1 MIFSHMDKL
10 PGAFRIVLWYSNL
23 RIKFPKR
30 SGDARLESFV
40 ATFQAITYQSLVMIC
55 VGGFLMY
62 MAVKKNFEPNLLL
75 PMGFG
80 TILVNLPL
88 SSALDQVIEG
98 GSVVHGALQMFFDLG
113 IATEIFP
120 LLILVAVGA
129 MCDFTPLLANPKV
142 FLFGLTAQAGI
153 FLTMGIA
160 YFVFDYNIYEAAS
173 IGIIGAADGP
183 TSIYVST
190 RFAPNLLGPISVA
203 AYTYMAL
210 VPLIQPPVIKALTTE
225 KERKMRMPYAPRPV
239 SKTKLFL
246 FPIAIT
252 VIGGLIAPASVALL
266 GFVMFGNVLR
276 VSGVTERL
284 SQAAQNE
291 MANIVTILL
300 GFSISAAMTG
310 DKFVNLGTLAIIGMG
325 LIAFVLDTAGGVI
338 TAKILNLFMP
348 KDKKVN
354 PMVGAAGISAFPM
367 SARVIQRL
375 GQEADP
381 GNHLLMHAVGANVAG
396 QIGSVLAGGILLAYL
411 G

>member
-1 MIFSHMDKL
+1 MESFAAVFRAITCQNLIMIFV
-10 PGAFRIVLWYSNL
+10 GAL
-23 RIKFPKR
+23 
-30 SGDARLESFV
+30 
-40 ATFQAITYQSLVMIC
+40 
-55 VGGFLMY
+55 LMY
-62 MAVKKNFEPNLLL
+62 MAIKKEFEPNLLL

-88 SSALDQVIEG
+88 SSAIDQAAG
-98 GSVVHGALQMFFDLG
+98 GKVVEGALQMFFNLG
-113 IATEIFP
+113 IATEILP
-120 LLILVAVGA
+120 LLVLVAVGA

-142 FLFGLTAQAGI
+142 FIFGIAAQAGI
-153 FLTMGIA
+153 FLTMGLA
-160 YFVFDYNIYEAAS
+160 LFFGYNIYEAAS

-210 VPLIQPPVIKALTTE
+210 VPLIQPPVIKALTTK
-225 KERKMRMPYAPRPV
+225 KERAMKMPYAPRPV
-239 SKTKLFL
+239 SARKLVL
-246 FPIAIT
+246 FPIATTI
-252 VIGGLIAPASVALL
+252 IGGLIAPASVSLL
-266 GFVMFGNVLR
+266 GFVMFGNLLR

-300 GFSISAAMTG
+300 GFSISATMTG
-310 DKFVNLGTLAIIGMG
+310 EKFVNTGTVVIIGMG
-325 LIAFVLDTAGGVI
+325 LVAFILDTAGGVL
-338 TAKILNLFMP
+338 TAKFLNLFLP
-348 KDKKVN
+348 KEKRVN
-354 PMVGAAGISAFPM
+354 PMIGAAGISAFPM

-375 GQEADP
+375 GQQADP

-396 QIGSVLAGGILLAYL
+396 QIGSVLAGGVLLAYL